1 MMTQH
6 DLVLQENRVIPEG
19 YKQTE
24 FGVIPESWEI
34 NTLEHFTDEKRPIC
48 YGIVQTGPKI
58 NSGVPCLRVVDIL
71 DKKIN
76 TENLIYTTQE
86 ISSSYKRTI
95 LKKGDLVFPLRGKI
109 GTVGLINEE
118 LVGANLTR
126 GVALIA
132 LKKSNPIFLK
142 QLFGSHKILTQLHGS
157 MNGSALQEI
166 TIDTLKKFKVVM
178 PDIVEQQKI
187 ATALSDTDAL
197 ISKLEKLIE
206 KKQAIKTATMQQ
218 LLTGKTRLPE
228 FALREDGTPKAY
240 KESELGQIPEDWEL
254 SEIYELA
261 DRHKANFDDGDWI
274 EAEHIT
280 NKGVRLIQT
289 GNIGIGSFLDKES
302 KKYIYEESF
311 TTLKCKELRINDILI
326 CRLAEPAGR
335 ACIFEGLDDEKVI
348 TSVDVTIFRP
358 IENNINR
365 VFLNQF
371 FTSDVWFSQVKEHVG
386 GTTHKRI
393 SRGALGKLKVVMPT
407 LDEQTKI
414 AKILQ
419 AMDLD
424 LAELKKNYIKY
435 MHIKQGMM
443 QELLTGKTRLV

>member
-1 MMTQH
+1 
-6 DLVLQENRVIPEG
+6 
-19 YKQTE
+19 
-24 FGVIPESWEI
+24 
-34 NTLEHFTDEKRPIC
+34 
-48 YGIVQTGPKI
+48 IVWLK
-58 NSGVPCLRVVDIL
+58 V
-71 DKKIN
+71 DKKKISN
-76 TENLIYTTQE
+76 EYLYHYYKVIQWAATEGTTIARLYNGIIYDTQ
-86 ISSSYKRTI
+86 I
-95 LKKGDLVFPLRGKI
+95 LLPP
-109 GTVGLINEE
+109 INE
-118 LVGANLTR
+118 
-126 GVALIA
+126 
-132 LKKSNPIFLK
+132 
-142 QLFGSHKILTQLHGS
+142 
-157 MNGSALQEI
+157 
-166 TIDTLKKFKVVM
+166 
-178 PDIVEQQKI
+178 QKI
-187 ATALSDTDAL
+187 VAEALSDTDAL
-197 ISKLEKLIE
+197 ISELEKLIE

-261 DRHKANFDDGDWI
+261 DRQKANFDDGDWI

-393 SRGALGKLKVVMPT
+393 S
-407 LDEQTKI
+407 
-414 AKILQ
+414 
-419 AMDLD
+419 
-424 LAELKKNYIKY
+424 
-435 MHIKQGMM
+435 
-443 QELLTGKTRLV
+443 